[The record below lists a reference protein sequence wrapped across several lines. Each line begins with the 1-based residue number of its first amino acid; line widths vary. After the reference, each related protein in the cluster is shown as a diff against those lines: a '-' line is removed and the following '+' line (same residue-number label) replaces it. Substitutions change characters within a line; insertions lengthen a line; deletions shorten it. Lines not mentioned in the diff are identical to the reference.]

1 MKPKPVRTSRK
12 VQIWRQRQGKK
23 KGELEQAL
31 LQPSKTREEAHVE
44 ELLDEMRKLENEHLE
59 DYGYNLQEGREWE
72 ELKREKA
79 RSYKRKKN
87 QLRQR
92 FSELNKKHKEVL
104 NNNLKRARN
113 KLTLA
118 DQRRFERGW
127 TRVKRVYA
135 IPIEEESIKCSDIKT
150 MDSKE

>member
-12 VQIWRQRQGKK
+12 VQTWRERQGKK
-23 KGELEQAL
+23 KSELEQAL

-59 DYGYNLQEGREWE
+59 DYGYDLQVGREWE

>member
-12 VQIWRQRQGKK
+12 VQTWRQRQGKK
-23 KGELEQAL
+23 KSELEQAL

-59 DYGYNLQEGREWE
+59 DYGYDLQEGGEWE

-127 TRVKRVYA
+127 TRVKRIYA
-135 IPIEEESIKCSDIKT
+135 IPIKEESIKCSDIKS